1 MHTAARLCW
10 AAVTAHLALPLAAV
24 LLAASGGGAAAQEPA
39 RDGWVTERLQSARLG
54 AERSYLVALPKGYGE
69 GSARF
74 PVLVVL
80 DANDRAQL
88 DAAAAN
94 AAFLA
99 SRGAIP
105 PLIVVGVLNE
115 GNRTRDLTPPAANG
129 SGGGS
134 ATFAAFIADELLP
147 DVRTRYRTHPLTVLA
162 GHSFGGLFALDVA
175 ATRPGLFRGI
185 IAMSPSLWWSDST
198 YVATYADSLG
208 RGRAPLR
215 LFASSGE
222 LEVAI
227 DRSTRR
233 FAQRLD
239 SLRAPGVEFE
249 HRGYPGLTH
258 GLTPLPSLVDGLRF
272 VFAPVAKERM
282 PLSRLGPGADSAAT
296 MARARETEAAYTRGA
311 RSLGLPEELP
321 ESELAELGSYLLRQ
335 PGRAATALEVFRRN
349 ATLHPES
356 PNVHSAVAN
365 AHLARGDTA
374 AAVTALERAADVS
387 RRTGRPLPPAAQ
399 ERLAALRQ
407 ALAARRARP

>member
-1 MHTAARLCW
+1 MHNAARLCW
-10 AAVTAHLALPLAAV
+10 GAVRAHLALPVVAV
-24 LLAASGGGAAAQEPA
+24 LLAASGAAAQEPA

-54 AERSYLVALPKGYGE
+54 VERSYLVALPQGYGE
-69 GSARF
+69 GEARF

-105 PLIVVGVLNE
+105 PLIVVGIPNA

-129 SGGGS
+129 TGGGS

-147 DVRTRYRTHPLTVLA
+147 DVRARYRTHPLTVLA

-185 IAMSPSLWWSDST
+185 IAISPSLWWSDST

-222 LEVAI
+222 LEAAI

-258 GLTPLPSLVDGLRF
+258 ALTPLPSLVDGLRF
-272 VFAPVAKERM
+272 VFAPVAKERL

-311 RSLGLPEELP
+311 RSLGLPEVLP

-349 ATLHPES
+349 AALHPES

-374 AAVTALERAADVS
+374 AAITALERAADVS
-387 RRTGRPLPPAAQ
+387 RRTGRPLPPGAE
-399 ERLAALRQ
+399 ERLATLRQ

>member
-1 MHTAARLCW
+1 
-10 AAVTAHLALPLAAV
+10 
-24 LLAASGGGAAAQEPA
+24 
-39 RDGWVTERLQSARLG
+39 VTERLQSARLG
-54 AERSYLVALPKGYGE
+54 AERSYLVAVPQGYREGE
-69 GSARF
+69 ARF

-94 AAFLA
+94 AVFLA

-105 PLIVVGVLNE
+105 PLIVVGVLN
-115 GNRTRDLTPPAANG
+115 GQNRTRDLTPPAANG
-129 SGGGS
+129 AGGG
-134 ATFAAFIADELLP
+134 AAEFAAFISDELLP

-162 GHSFGGLFALDVA
+162 GHSFGGLFALQVA

-198 YVATYADSLG
+198 YVDTYADSLA
-208 RGRAPLR
+208 RGRAPVR

-239 SLRAPGVEFE
+239 SLRAPGLEFE
-249 HRGYPGLTH
+249 YRGYPGLTH

-282 PLSRLGPGADSAAT
+282 PLSQFGPGADSATT

-311 RSLGLPEELP
+311 RSLGLPEQLP

-335 PGRAATALEVFRRN
+335 TGRAATALEVFRRN
-349 ATLHPES
+349 AALHPDS
-356 PNVHSAVAN
+356 PDTHSAVAN

-374 AAVTALERAADVS
+374 AAIPALERAADVS
-387 RRTGRPLPPAAQ
+387 RRTGRPLPPAAA

-407 ALAARRARP
+407 TLAARRGRP